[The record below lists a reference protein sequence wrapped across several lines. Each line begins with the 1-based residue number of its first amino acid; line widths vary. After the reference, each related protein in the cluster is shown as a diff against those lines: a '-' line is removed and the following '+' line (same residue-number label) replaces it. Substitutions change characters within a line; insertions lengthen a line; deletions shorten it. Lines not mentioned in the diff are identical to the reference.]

1 MKPDAKQMQKQPS
14 KLNLLLSVVSI
25 FVSILVCEVLVRVIN
40 NKPIFSLENW
50 VTTKLEERANTLTAE
65 YDSTLGWRAIPNL
78 SLVGDSANNP
88 DAPDYSHL
96 RVNTNGYGYRFTG
109 SASGSGG
116 PRILVVGDSFTWGSE
131 VSDTETY
138 PAYLASFL
146 NNSEVINAA
155 YGGWGTDQI
164 WLRAKDVAQREKP
177 HVLII
182 SPLTNDLLR
191 NAYRRYGRAFK
202 PHYGLDD
209 DGKLKLFNVP
219 VPRNSSAPR
228 DIGWF
233 QSLLGRFYIATAI
246 ANSLG
251 LQEVWINHNRLND
264 RIHTNETAVS
274 IGCHLAK
281 EAKDWQIE
289 TKVNVVFVL
298 LYSGSEVLN
307 GERYWF
313 TKQYVKC
320 IEEAGLPLIDLYDS
334 LLERSNSKD
343 FPANHYR
350 IWKSGAIAHMS
361 PSGNYH
367 VAEIIFEGLDN
378 LGLLNK

>member
-1 MKPDAKQMQKQPS
+1 MTPDVKQIEKQS
-14 KLNLLLSVVSI
+14 LRLNLLLSVISI
-25 FVSILVCEVLVRVIN
+25 FVLILLCEVLVRVIN

-50 VTTKLEERANTLTAE
+50 VTTKLEERTNTLTAE
-65 YDSTLGWRAIPNL
+65 YDPTLGWRAIPNL

-96 RVNTNGYGYRFTG
+96 RVNTNEHGYRFTG
-109 SASGSGG
+109 SASNAGV

-164 WLRAKDVAQREKP
+164 WLRAKAIAQQEKP

-202 PHYGLDD
+202 PYYSFDD
-209 DGKLKLFNVP
+209 DGKLKLLNVP
-219 VPRNSSAPR
+219 VPRNSSAAR

-264 RIHTNETAVS
+264 RVHTNETAVS
-274 IGCHLAK
+274 IGCHLVK
-281 EAKDWQIE
+281 EAKDWQTE
-289 TKVNVVFVL
+289 TNVNVVFVL
-298 LYSGSEVLN
+298 LYSGAEVLN

-313 TKQYVKC
+313 TEQYVKC
-320 IEEAGLPLIDLYDS
+320 IEEAGLPLIDLYNR
-334 LLERSNSKD
+334 LLEQSKSKD
-343 FPANHYR
+343 FPASHYR

-361 PSGNYH
+361 PDGNYH
-367 VAEIIFEGLDN
+367 VAKIIFEGLDN
-378 LGLLNK
+378 LGLLN